1 MRRLLGK
8 DKNGGDDD
16 TDDEDADEEDID
28 IDIHDHTVEAEETEP
43 EVPQNILQISEGDV
57 ICELCDR
64 KLPGTHS
71 LRKHM
76 DKMHKGKAKY
86 KCTKCKKVF
95 HYLQRQE
102 KL

>member
-28 IDIHDHTVEAEETEP
+28 IDIDDHTVETEETEP
-43 EVPQNILQISEGDV
+43 EVPQNIPQISQGDV

-64 KLPGTHS
+64 TLPGYT
-71 LRKHM
+71 
-76 DKMHKGKAKY
+76 
-86 KCTKCKKVF
+86 
-95 HYLQRQE
+95 QP
-102 KL
+102 

>member
-28 IDIHDHTVEAEETEP
+28 IDDHTVETEETEP
-43 EVPQNILQISEGDV
+43 EVPQNIPQISEGDV

-76 DKMHKGKAKY
+76 DKIHKRKG
-86 KCTKCKKVF
+86 
-95 HYLQRQE
+95 
-102 KL
+102 